1 MSIQKPD
8 LASVFCSELRIY
20 GHTTLG
26 EDYLDKIPEL
36 GAKGKKGKGET
47 IIASSAY
54 TVKKRKHT
62 CVIVFGFSKKRSKR
76 RVSLNFRMIIETRK
90 FTIRLKGRK
99 QLDAF
104 EVIEH
109 VVKMGVEV
117 RLYFMAYFEY
127 PTQRF
132 ESVISLP
139 YDTPVPPLE
148 RVEVAGLR
156 INVKK
161 SPDEEY
167 SQIVD
172 IEKKDNTVHMISF
185 EKRAHALNESFMADL
200 LAEASRYSKRLIK
213 KRIIPKRLM
222 SFFT

>member
-8 LASVFCSELRIY
+8 LSSVFCSEMRIY

-36 GAKGKKGKGET
+36 GAKGKKAKGEA
-47 IIASSAY
+47 IIAFSAY

-62 CVIVFGFSKKRSKR
+62 CVIVFRLPKKPSKG
-76 RVSLNFRMIIETRK
+76 RVSLNFRMTMEPGK
-90 FTIRLKGRK
+90 FTIRLEGRK

-109 VVKMGVEV
+109 VVKTGIEV

-139 YDTPVPPLE
+139 YETPVPPLE

-172 IEKKDNTVHMISF
+172 IEKKDNIVHMISF
-185 EKRAHALNESFMADL
+185 EKRTRALNESFMTDL
-200 LAEASRYSKRLIK
+200 LAEASKYSKRLIK
-213 KRIIPKRLM
+213 KRGKGAKE
-222 SFFT
+222 